1 MKRSKSYNRFESVLF
16 RYLSVNIFLIVFSCL
31 IHCSYPETTT
41 HYSRRNIIYGKVS
54 YYGPK
59 FHGRKTANGEIF
71 DQNAMT
77 AAHKSLPFGT
87 VCKVT
92 NRANK
97 KSVIVRINDRGP
109 FIGNRILD
117 LSYQAMKL
125 LDGVKTG
132 VINVRIE
139 IIKYGNQ

>member
-1 MKRSKSYNRFESVLF
+1 MKKSQYNNRIGSTIPFYFSVCTLLF
-16 RYLSVNIFLIVFSCL
+16 IFVCL
-31 IHCSYPETTT
+31 IRCSYPETSS
-41 HYSRRNIIYGKVS
+41 HYSRRNIIYGKAS

-87 VCKVT
+87 LCKVT

-97 KSVIVRINDRGP
+97 KSVIIRINDRGP
-109 FIGNRILD
+109 FVKGRILD
-117 LSYQAMKL
+117 LSYQAMKML
-125 LDGVKTG
+125 HCVKTG

-139 IIKYGNQ
+139 IIKYSTP

>member
-1 MKRSKSYNRFESVLF
+1 MRRSQYNNRIESSVLH
-16 RYLSVNIFLIVFSCL
+16 YLSICAFVFIFACL
-31 IHCSYPETTT
+31 SRCSYPETTT
-41 HYSRRNIIYGKVS
+41 HYSRRNIIYGKAS

-71 DQNAMT
+71 DQNALT
-77 AAHKSLPFGT
+77 AAHRSLPFGT
-87 VCKVT
+87 MCKVT

-109 FIGNRILD
+109 FVGNRILD
-117 LSYQAMKL
+117 LSYQAMKM
-125 LDGVKTG
+125 LDGLQSG

-139 IIKYGNQ
+139 IIKYGS